1 MELLKKCSRNMGRKE
16 VLLRVPFGHLLDI
29 DDEGFS
35 DTIHITN
42 LSKSAQ
48 K

>member
-1 MELLKKCSRNMGRKE
+1 MFPDMGKKE
-16 VLLRVPFGHLLDI
+16 LLRVPFGNLFYI
-29 DDEGFS
+29 DYEGLS